1 MIKEIKKP
9 LKIKECEDCGTKNR
23 VCSHCI
29 DKRFQKLVYENQ
41 KNVGK
46 LVDEGASS
54 IPELSDITSL
64 LKGGILE
71 KQFNQDQKLVL
82 EQWRSAL
89 MGRLTELGMIDWK
102 ISGKD
107 TKDMKKPG
115 ISYYTI
121 SKH

>member
-1 MIKEIKKP
+1 
-9 LKIKECEDCGTKNR
+9 
-23 VCSHCI
+23 
-29 DKRFQKLVYENQ
+29 
-41 KNVGK
+41 
-46 LVDEGASS
+46 
-54 IPELSDITSL
+54 
-64 LKGGILE
+64 
-71 KQFNQDQKLVL
+71 
-82 EQWRSAL
+82 